1 MKKTYAKLMAAALAA
16 TSILPAVPTAADETG
31 ENALTVAVGSQF
43 TTFDP
48 ALNTETANN
57 YVLNHLYAGMFRKDA
72 DGNVQNELCE
82 SYEVSDDGLT
92 YTFHILP
99 DAKWSDGQPVT
110 ANDFVYSYLRALS
123 YGADNAWAINDFVNF
138 IEGAEEYS
146 QAALAEGESFD
157 CTTADHSSVGIEATD
172 DQTLVLKLKTP
183 CAYLTGLMC
192 ANAWIPVREDFAVQH
207 DSLWAFEGGY
217 PTTGPYTLTECNE
230 TEKAVV
236 DKNEN
241 YFDADDVTMDEITFL
256 CMADK
261 DAQALAYQTGE
272 IDVALGIS
280 TDTAL
285 NYEGTDELWLVPKS
299 SNYYLAIN
307 SGETGPEWAKNVD
320 VRRALALAIDKE
332 SLVDVLGGD
341 SFYPVLNGFV
351 PDGIAGDTDTFRAE
365 GDADG
370 YTLTYDPDQAK
381 ELLAGAG
388 YDESNPLH
396 ITYKYSNNGIHG
408 DVATMLQQMWEAVGV
423 EVDFECVE
431 SGVYY
436 DQLDQGDFEI
446 CRYGYSAED
455 SPIQFLE
462 MWTTGMQVV
471 PAVDDPK
478 FDQMIEDA
486 RQISDRSEYMKALH
500 EAEDYLVE
508 ENVYVIPLFNY
519 NDPALVQTYVEGE
532 TMNGI
537 YPYFAYTTVSE

>member
-1 MKKTYAKLMAAALAA
+1 MKKTYAKLMAAVMAA
-16 TSILPAVPTAADETG
+16 ASVMPAVPAAADETEG
-31 ENALTVAVGSQF
+31 SSLTVAVGSQF

-57 YVLNHLYAGMFRKDA
+57 YVFSHMYSGLFRK
-72 DGNVQNELCE
+72 GENGEINNELCE

-92 YTFHILP
+92 YTFHLVP
-99 DAKWSDGQPVT
+99 DAVWSDGQPIT

-123 YGADNAWAINDFVNF
+123 YGADNIWSINDFVNF
-138 IEGAEEYS
+138 IEGAQEYS
-146 QAALAEGESFD
+146 EAALAEGESFD
-157 CTTADHSSVGIEATD
+157 CTTADHSSVGIEAVD
-172 DQTLVLKLKTP
+172 DTTLVIKLKTP
-183 CAYLTGLMC
+183 CAYLTGLMTS
-192 ANAWIPVREDFAVQH
+192 NAWLPVREDFALQH
-207 DSLWAFEGGY
+207 DSLWAFEGDY
-217 PTTGPYTLTECNE
+217 PTSGPYTLSECNE
-230 TEKAVV
+230 TEKAVLE
-236 DKNEN
+236 KNDN
-241 YFDADDVTMDEITFL
+241 YLNADEVTMDEITFL

-285 NYEGTDELWLVPKS
+285 SYEGTDELWLIPKS

-307 SGETGPEWAKNVD
+307 SGENGPEWAKNVD
-320 VRRALALAIDKE
+320 VRRALALAIDKDA
-332 SLVDVLGGD
+332 LVDVLGGG

-351 PDGIAGDTDTFRAE
+351 PEGIAGDTDSFRAE

-370 YTLTYDPDQAK
+370 YTLVYDPEQAK

-396 ITYKYSNNGIHG
+396 ITYKYSNNGMHG
-408 DVATMLQQMWEAVGV
+408 DVATMLQQMWQAIGV
-423 EVDFECVE
+423 DVEFQCVE

-436 DQLDQGDFEI
+436 DQIDQGDFEI

-471 PAVDDPK
+471 PAVDDPTY
-478 FDQMIEDA
+478 DQMIADA
-486 RQISDRSEYMKALH
+486 RQIADRSEYIKALH
-500 EAEDYLVE
+500 DAEDYLVE

-519 NDPALVQTYVEGE
+519 NDPALIQSYVEGE
-532 TMNGI
+532 SMNGM
-537 YPYFAYTTVSE
+537 YPYFAYTTITE